1 MRSESKVNESKKH
14 EIEIVRLAKP
24 LDKHQHHHKKHIIV
38 NLGIAVEWLVISNT
52 PKNAYLTRNA
62 VGKFFLGKIKIQ
74 IPERQEGCNVN
85 VKGSAADNTSIYS
98 LNDIS
103 ITTVFKNSVLVAANY
118 IEATDVLNGSQ
129 LYAGGNVKAGVIHNN
144 ARIVAHG
151 TTVFVKRIYEAVI
164 ESPKAKLTVHKI
176 YAGAK
181 VTVKSI
187 EVDII
192 YAGAI
197 IQVDEILKAQK
208 IEAGVILN
216 GEKVT
221 KEMTNI
227 GIMTHVSIPR
237 SQLPAPPL
245 ERVSTNMQRWFDTPD
260 TGSPP
265 PEEGASSRNSFT
277 ALSSPA
283 TQLSSPTMKSSLCSS
298 LSAVCRTLFYNLVL
312 WQQPPAPEKEHAL

>member
-1 MRSESKVNESKKH
+1 MRSEGKVNESKKH
-14 EIEIVRLAKP
+14 EIGIVRLTKP

-62 VGKFFLGKIKIQ
+62 VGKFFLGKIRIQ

-129 LYAGGNVKAGVIHNN
+129 LYAGGNVKAGVIHND

-151 TTVFVKRIYEAVI
+151 TTVVVKRIYEAVI

-197 IQVDEILKAQK
+197 IQADEILKAQK

-216 GEKVT
+216 GKEVT
-221 KEMTNI
+221 EDIIKI
-227 GIMTHVSIPR
+227 GIVAHVSIPP
-237 SQLPAPPL
+237 SQPPVPSF
-245 ERVSTNMQRWFDTPD
+245 ERISTRTRRWIDD
-260 TGSPP
+260 TGSPT
-265 PEEGASSRNSFT
+265 PEEGVSSQNSFT

-283 TQLSSPTMKSSLCSS
+283 TQLSSPAMKSSLCSS

-312 WQQPPAPEKEHAL
+312 WQQPPALEKEHAR